1 MKEYTERVDGFQIR
15 DVAYLGHPPKD
26 APIRFDIV
34 KWVQTEP
41 EEVMCYWTNEHGG
54 IECGR
59 KVQTEYCFSVGT
71 LEWNARESCFVF
83 RSVGLRWLEENPT
96 EAVRQMIL
104 RFCEEKEREILGTE

>member
-1 MKEYTERVDGFQIR
+1 MNYTERVDGFQIT
-15 DVAYLGHPPKD
+15 DVSYFGKPPKD
-26 APIRFDIV
+26 APIQFDIV

-71 LEWNARESCFVF
+71 LEWNAREPGFEF
-83 RSVGLRWLEENPT
+83 RSVGMRWLEEEPT

-104 RFCEEKEREILGTE
+104 RFCEEKEKEILGTE